1 MVLGSNS
8 IMMLSDNIVSC
19 FNISDENIS
28 VLDINAEF
36 SFDGF
41 MDLDSSIDINIAS
54 LILPVGVE

>member
-1 MVLGSNS
+1 
-8 IMMLSDNIVSC
+8 MMLSDNIVSC